1 MSQANR
7 EPFWVQ
13 SLPEG
18 TSQGKKKVTRE
29 SSGSM
34 SQAGAGPPGQSL
46 PEERIGANKV
56 QNKKRKKRLDAWS
69 DHAPELGPFTFIIY
83 NQEGYLYMLSL

>member
-1 MSQANR
+1 VNPSGCRVLQR
-7 EPFWVQ
+7 EQVR
-13 SLPEG
+13 
-18 TSQGKKKVTRE
+18 KKKVTRE
-29 SSGSM
+29 PSGRM

-56 QNKKRKKRLDAWS
+56 QKKRKKRLDAWS

-83 NQEGYLYMLSL
+83 NQEGYLNMLSF